1 MRYKIALQREIRFLP
16 GYICAFVE
24 TRPMFQEQQM
34 TSGEYTHIPPA
45 ASTRQK

>member
-1 MRYKIALQREIRFLP
+1 MRHKIALLREIRFLS

-34 TSGEYTHIPPA
+34 KKGEYTHIPPA
-45 ASTRQK
+45 ASISQK